1 MVKKF
6 YVLVLLLGL
15 FVNSFLRADEGMWI
29 PLLLEKY
36 NIADMQDKGFR
47 LSAEDIYS
55 INKACLKDAI
65 VIFGGFCTAE
75 LISDQG
81 LIITNHHCGLGR
93 IQSHSSLEHNYIKD
107 GFWAMSQEEELTNP
121 GLYVTFLVRMEDVTS
136 QVLADVKEKMTEEEK
151 QNTIREAILEII
163 SQAKQGNSYDVDINP
178 FYYGN
183 EYYMFVYESY
193 NDIRLVGAPPSAIG
207 KFGGD
212 TDNWMWPRHTGD
224 FSLFRIYADTDNKPA
239 QYSPDNVPYLP
250 KKHFPISLKGV
261 KEGDFTLVFGYPGS
275 TQQFITSFAVEMI
288 TQVSNP
294 HKIKLRGKVLEVMD
308 AAMNESQDTRIKY
321 FSKASGVSNA
331 WKKWQGEN
339 RGLERLNAIKK
350 KKELEEIFTKWAA
363 SDRKREKKYGD
374 LLPTFEKYY
383 DELKFLTV
391 PRDYRREAGLRIELI
406 SFVSRFER
414 LIGLTTDSDSPDV
427 YSRELNR
434 VKNNLESFFKDYY
447 KPIDVK
453 VMAELLRLY
462 YENVD
467 KEFLPDIFSEIEN
480 NYKLD
485 FSQYAD
491 FVFSNSIFAD
501 EEKTITFFETY
512 TASSANEISKD
523 PAYVLYKSIE
533 SIYREK
539 VSDRYN
545 ELNREI
551 TRMYKTY
558 VAGLM
563 EMQEDKVF
571 YPDANFTLRVA
582 YGKVD
587 GFYPRDA
594 VHYNYYTTLEGII
607 EKDNPEIFDYDVP
620 VKLKT
625 LYENKDYGIYGED
638 NKMNVCFSASNH
650 TTGGNSGSPV
660 LDADGYLIGINF
672 DRCWEGTM
680 SDIMFDPDRC
690 RNISLDIRFALF
702 IIDKFAGAGYLLDEM
717 TLITD

>member
-93 IQSHSSLEHNYIKD
+93 IQSHSSLEHNYIKN